1 MDVPVDAEN
10 RSGAPS
16 HGATGLEVYPLPG
29 RAGVRAA
36 GEVNAHTRPAWI
48 EALGQ
53 LTQRGEDLVHVDMS
67 QVIFIDV
74 AGVTELAMAAQSL
87 RGGRRIVV
95 QQPPP
100 QVPRVLELFW
110 PGLGGIEVAP

>member
-1 MDVPVDAEN
+1 VDVPVDAEGH
-10 RSGAPS
+10 SGEPS
-16 HGATGLEVYPLPG
+16 HGAPGLEVYPLPG

-36 GEVNAHTRPAWI
+36 GEVSAATRSVWS

-53 LTQRGEDLVHVDMS
+53 LAQWGEDLVHVDMS

-74 AGVTELAMAAQSL
+74 AGVTELATAAQSL